1 MTRKQK
7 TEEGWTLKPVTIS
20 AGSKVT
26 RIPFSRSDSYDYVSV
41 LVSHDKNA
49 TSEWRMPF
57 DEAVRMG
64 IVPTDLSGKPREVRE
79 PEKPKELEEDYAE
92 QVPESFA

>member
-7 TEEGWTLKPVTIS
+7 AETGWTLKPTNIP

-26 RIPFSRSDSYDYVSV
+26 RIPFSRFDSYDYVSV
-41 LVSHDKNA
+41 LVSHDKDA

-64 IVPTDLSGKPREVRE
+64 IVSADLSMETEEAEE
-79 PEKPKELEEDYAE
+79 PEVDYPE
-92 QVPESFA
+92 QAPESFA